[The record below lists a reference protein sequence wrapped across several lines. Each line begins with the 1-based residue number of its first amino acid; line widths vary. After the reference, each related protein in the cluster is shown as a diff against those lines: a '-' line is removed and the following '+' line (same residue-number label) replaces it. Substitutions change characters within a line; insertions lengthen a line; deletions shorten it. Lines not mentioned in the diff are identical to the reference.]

1 MIYASA
7 LTGADP
13 ATGQAPGELVAQME
27 QALRNMQALVERGGG
42 SLDNVGRVTG
52 IVNRPEERD
61 AIYDPWDALFPD
73 PADRPAFKVL
83 QAPLPPGSLVQLSML
98 ALVGGRRQRI
108 DIPGVPARDP
118 TVKIGN
124 WVFSSRLHGTDPATS
139 TTPDDGDAQA
149 EHAYSNVQRL
159 VELAG
164 GTLSNITQITAFVR
178 DQDGAQLAERHFQ
191 RVFGDSAN
199 R

>member
-1 MIYASA
+1 MSPSRGRGAVLTMPQLLQIFPGNPAAPIPEGVRAGEMIYTSA

-13 ATGQAPGELVAQME
+13 ATGQTPGELVAQME

-52 IVNRPEERD
+52 IVNRAEERD

-118 TVKIGN
+118 TVK
-124 WVFSSRLHGTDPATS
+124 
-139 TTPDDGDAQA
+139 
-149 EHAYSNVQRL
+149 
-159 VELAG
+159 
-164 GTLSNITQITAFVR
+164 
-178 DQDGAQLAERHFQ
+178 
-191 RVFGDSAN
+191 
-199 R
+199 